1 MKRASV
7 EATAAY
13 HAFKD
18 DLPDKLK
25 DTKPDIRIDEF
36 GNIVLSW
43 DGTHGEMLSVRYDGT
58 DELSYIMRD
67 MYGHVKHGRCSAEQ
81 ASSND
86 MLGGFLK
93 SMTPLTFVDVEEN
106 TSSVELS

>member
-7 EATAAY
+7 EAIAAY

-25 DTKPDIRIDEF
+25 DAKPDIRIDEF

-43 DGTHGEMLSVRYDGT
+43 DGSHGEMLSVRYDGT
-58 DELSYIMRD
+58 DELSYIMFD
-67 MYGHVKHGRCSAEQ
+67 MYGHIKYGRCDAER
-81 ASSND
+81 ASSD
-86 MLGGFLK
+86 DILGGFLK
-93 SMTPLTFVDVEEN
+93 NMKLISFVDIGER
-106 TSSVELS
+106 TKSVELS